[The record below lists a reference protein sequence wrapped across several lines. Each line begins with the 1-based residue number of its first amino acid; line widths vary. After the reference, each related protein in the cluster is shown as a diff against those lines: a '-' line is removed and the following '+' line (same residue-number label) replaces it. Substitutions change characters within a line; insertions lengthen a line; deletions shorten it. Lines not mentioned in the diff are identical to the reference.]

1 MPARLRCRRPPR
13 ELSKMSRL
21 QNVTQ
26 VPDTQALPSLLAA
39 AVRDSDR
46 RPSQPETVPFTKAEL
61 RRMILEI
68 MG

>member
-1 MPARLRCRRPPR
+1 
-13 ELSKMSRL
+13 MSRL